1 MIVHLPDDILN
12 KHARNAL
19 ITLKP
24 SSKSWFSQIRDICL
38 TYNLP
43 HPIQLLDYP
52 PTKEQFRKLAKSR
65 VVDFWEQKFRGEAAI
80 LPSLSFFHPEFMSL
94 LKPHQIWVTAG
105 SNPYEV
111 SKAVVQAQLLSARYR
126 SEQLCR
132 HWSSND
138 QGWCQSP
145 TCFEQVETTEHIL
158 VTCPAYQEPR
168 ERLKRMWLS
177 SQEPTI
183 HQLASEALSSSPEKF
198 LQFVLDCTVI
208 PSVITAKQIHGQVV
222 FQKLFHLTRTWCFTV
237 HRERMRLLNRWN
249 FR

>member
-1 MIVHLPDDILN
+1 
-12 KHARNAL
+12 
-19 ITLKP
+19 
-24 SSKSWFSQIRDICL
+24 
-38 TYNLP
+38 
-43 HPIQLLDYP
+43 
-52 PTKEQFRKLAKSR
+52 
-65 VVDFWEQKFRGEAAI
+65 
-80 LPSLSFFHPEFMSL
+80 MSL

-158 VTCPAYQEPR
+158 VTCPGYQEPR